1 MSPANTMSEMPLQA
15 RRVFRLSLTAALSL
29 ACAYGLQLP
38 LPFIAPVFAIML
50 TITPA
55 PPMGLKSLLGLIL
68 IVLMTLGIGLLLIP
82 LLLQYALTAVLLVA
96 LGLYLSFYLSLHH
109 GKVLVG
115 TLLTVGFTMISAA
128 GTVNFSLATTVIQA
142 LVIGI
147 SVAIACQWLVYPW
160 FAEDAAHAKPA
171 ATTPCDA
178 EQSHWLALRG
188 TLIMLPTY
196 LLALSNPAFYMP
208 ILMKTSSLSHQ
219 SNLTSAREAG
229 RELLGSTFLAGC
241 FAILFWVMLS
251 IAANLWMFFW
261 LMLLFSLYF
270 SSKISIALFLS
281 VCAYSSLS
289 RYMPGWRC
297 MYWNICARAGDIAVR
312 LCHWIRNH
320 QHANEPGSWLR
331 HHGFVP
337 VPTIAAG
344 ARSITLLQATSA
356 FGQQSFFLVQHHSH

>member
-270 SSKISIALFLS
+270 SSKIYRLIE
-281 VCAYSSLS
+281 S
-289 RYMPGWRC
+289 RF
-297 MYWNICARAGDIAVR
+297 
-312 LCHWIRNH
+312 
-320 QHANEPGSWLR
+320 S
-331 HHGFVP
+331 
-337 VPTIAAG
+337 AAFWSNV
-344 ARSITLLQATSA
+344 AITLLILLGPSVQDSDNGKDVYSA
-356 FGQQSFFLVQHHSH
+356 FFVRMCLFVAVTLYAWLALYVLEYLRTRRRHRRASLSLDKESPTC